1 MWVIESLSDSTIYM
15 AYYTIAHK
23 LQGLDNIEGRATGPS
38 GIAAEQLSDAVF
50 DYIYLRG
57 PKPPAGDAGA
67 DIALATLDE
76 LRAEFEYWCERESTR
91 ARPLAFARAR
101 SARARAAHHHRMPLS
116 PP

>member
-1 MWVIESLSDSTIYM
+1 M

-57 PKPPAGDAGA
+57 PKPVSYTH
-67 DIALATLDE
+67 LTLPTK
-76 LRAEFEYWCERESTR
+76 A
-91 ARPLAFARAR
+91 
-101 SARARAAHHHRMPLS
+101 
-116 PP
+116 